1 MSDSMTLTLVHVH
14 CMHRV
19 LWDAYAHAHHPQR
32 GDAHAHAHRVE
43 YHHFTKYDSQL
54 LYMN

>member
-1 MSDSMTLTLVHVH
+1 MTLTLAHVH

-32 GDAHAHAHRVE
+32 GDAHAHVHQME
-43 YHHFTKYDSQL
+43 YHHLPNMILNCFI
-54 LYMN
+54 